1 MKKKIILFI
10 IPLLLLVGCEL
21 GNTPTSTVENLL
33 TKYQKLDSDIDS
45 GIDSILVE
53 QNMLDEQKERY
64 RALIEK
70 QYKNLSYEVKE
81 ELIDGNNATVIV
93 EIEVID
99 YKRAINDLVFD
110 NSIYTKETYD
120 NEKLTRLE
128 NANDKI
134 TYTIEFNLSKDN
146 DDKWRLNALNN
157 EEIKKIQGMY

>member
-33 TKYQKLDSDIDS
+33 TKYQKLDSDINS
-45 GIDSILVE
+45 GIDSILIE

-81 ELIDGNNATVIV
+81 ELIDGNNATVLV

-134 TYTIEFNLSKDN
+134 TYTIEFNLTKDN

>member
-1 MKKKIILFI
+1 MKKKILLFV

-33 TKYQKLDSDIDS
+33 TKYQKLDSDINS
-45 GIDSILVE
+45 GIDSILLE
-53 QNMLDEQKERY
+53 QNMLDDQKERY

-70 QYKNLSYEVKE
+70 QYKNLSYEIKE
-81 ELIDGNNATVIV
+81 ELIDGNTATVIT

-99 YKRAINDLVFD
+99 YKRAISDLVFD

-120 NEKLTRLE
+120 NEKLNRLE
-128 NANDKI
+128 NANEKI
-134 TYTIEFNLSKDN
+134 TYTIEFTLTKDE
-146 DDKWRLNALNN
+146 DDMWRLDALNN

>member
-1 MKKKIILFI
+1 MKKKILLFI
-10 IPLLLLVGCEL
+10 MPLLLLVGCEL

-81 ELIDGNNATVIV
+81 ELIDGNNATVLV

-120 NEKLTRLE
+120 NEKFTRLE

>member
-1 MKKKIILFI
+1 M
-10 IPLLLLVGCEL
+10 PLLLLVGCEL

-81 ELIDGNNATVIV
+81 ELIDGNNATVLV

>member
-1 MKKKIILFI
+1 MKKKILLFI
-10 IPLLLLVGCEL
+10 MPLLLLVGCEL

-81 ELIDGNNATVIV
+81 ELIDGNNATVLV

>member
-45 GIDSILVE
+45 GIDSILIE

-70 QYKNLSYEVKE
+70 QYKNLSYEIKE
-81 ELIDGNNATVIV
+81 ELIDGNNATVLV

-99 YKRAINDLVFD
+99 YKKAINDLVFD

-120 NEKLTRLE
+120 NEKLNRLE